1 MSKASYSGVKGV
13 NPGKPPAPYIKS
25 NMGSMKTPRKT
36 ESINWR

>member
-1 MSKASYSGVKGV
+1 MKASYSGVKGV

-25 NMGSMKTPRKT
+25 NTKSTKTPRKL